1 MEKIIVTEEIIWLA
15 EKRIEE
21 IPLLKGSI
29 LGEPAKVIGEI
40 GEVLFENFIKANGLT
55 VRKEK
60 DEVAR
65 YNHDFVVDEKFKIEV
80 KTKDRNGPPKPYY
93 DCSVNDSSLKNQ
105 KPDFFFFITLVREK
119 GVIIEGYLLG
129 AINLPNLLTKGEA
142 WEKGEVDAR
151 NGKVVS
157 HSCVNIEIKDLV
169 SNDEFIN
176 ILKGE

>member
-15 EKRIEE
+15 EKRIKE

-55 VRKEK
+55 VRKE
-60 DEVAR
+60 
-65 YNHDFVVDEKFKIEV
+65 
-80 KTKDRNGPPKPYY
+80 
-93 DCSVNDSSLKNQ
+93 KNQ